1 MMYKN
6 KQNINIIVPT
16 FTERDSQNE
25 KMSQALQISM
35 SSKKTVKATQLR
47 AWGMSYEKEGMT
59 QFEAKSPEHKAK
71 TRGK

>member
-1 MMYKN
+1 
-6 KQNINIIVPT
+6 
-16 FTERDSQNE
+16 
-25 KMSQALQISM
+25 MSQALQISM